1 MYKTLTRCCMVAI
14 LASTI
19 ASCASTPK
27 PLEEM
32 SQARNAVAQADTND
46 TREYA
51 PMKLLQ
57 AKEQQDMAERAFK
70 AEEYTQAKR
79 HSEQATSLAEL
90 ATAAANAEK
99 SRLAV
104 RQVDGNIKTMQQE
117 VDSTAPPA
125 IQLR

>member
-1 MYKTLTRCCMVAI
+1 MYKTMTHWCMVAV
-14 LASTI
+14 LAVTI

-27 PLEEM
+27 PFEEM
-32 SQARNAVAQADTND
+32 SQSRNAVAQADTID

-57 AKEQQDMAERAFK
+57 AKEQQDMAERLFK

-79 HSEQATSLAEL
+79 HAEQAAVLAEL
-90 ATAAANAEK
+90 ATATANAEK

-117 VDSTAPPA
+117 VDSTPKPA
-125 IQLR
+125 TQLR